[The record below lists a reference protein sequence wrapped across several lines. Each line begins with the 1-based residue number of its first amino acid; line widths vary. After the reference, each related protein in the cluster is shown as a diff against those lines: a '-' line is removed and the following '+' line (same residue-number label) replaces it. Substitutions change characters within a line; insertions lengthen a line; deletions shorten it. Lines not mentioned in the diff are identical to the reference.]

1 MKPLFHSGRRL
12 MTSAVASTIDPGYL
26 AILMTRHLEGDWGEL
41 DDFDYGQNELALRT
55 KGDRIMSVY
64 ECPQG
69 AVWIITDCVNTAEAI
84 TTVLL
89 PSDY

>member
-1 MKPLFHSGRRL
+1 MKQLFGSGQWV
-12 MTSAVASTIDPGYL
+12 MTPAVDATIDHDYL
-26 AILMTRHLEGDWGEL
+26 AILAARHLQGDWGDL
-41 DDFDYGQNELALRT
+41 DDFDFGQNELALRT
-55 KGDRIMSVY
+55 KGNRIMSVY

-69 AVWIITDCVNTAEAI
+69 TVWIITDCVNTVDAV